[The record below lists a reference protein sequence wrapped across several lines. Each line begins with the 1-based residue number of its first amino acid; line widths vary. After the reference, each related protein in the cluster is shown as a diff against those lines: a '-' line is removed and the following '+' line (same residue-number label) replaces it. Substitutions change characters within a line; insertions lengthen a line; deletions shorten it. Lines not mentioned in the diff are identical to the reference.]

1 MYEDTGNGNTSNPSL
16 RAAALEYARNG
27 RAVFGLQP
35 GSKEPFGGTH
45 GFHDAST
52 DPATVEGWW
61 SDVYDDANIGERP
74 PEDEFVIDV
83 DVRNDGYAT
92 LADRIIQ
99 LGPLPGD
106 ASIVRTPT
114 AGRHIR
120 LSYDGGPLK
129 KTLGPGVD
137 IKRSNGYVVNP
148 PSVITVFDDNHPS
161 GLPPGNWPYTWE
173 VPLNGKS
180 PRPSDAWL
188 ACVTPVPTE
197 HQVPVK
203 PVPRERRPD
212 IGNEPWVTSGI
223 SAELDSLARC
233 AAGEVA
239 PGQRS
244 GLRGR
249 NNWLNAIAVRTAR
262 LALNVEPGATSVG
275 GQLWNELIRACEDN
289 YLVDDDGIR
298 SVEKTIK
305 SAFGYADRQGPA
317 AVPEPKGGNVVLRA
331 VPDTTV
337 ESFDSAIGTPDSD
350 PIPLTEPVPIP
361 PFPVDAFP
369 EVVANMIR
377 DISEAMQTDPA
388 MAGTCAISAL
398 SGCAGGHVD
407 IEIRPGWREPLNT
420 FTAITAEPG
429 ERKSAV
435 QLAMSYPLNTV
446 EQDLIKK
453 ILPAHQEGVTR
464 RQIAEKK
471 ADKARTDAAN
481 CKRDFADRM
490 EAENAAIEAVKVAA
504 DIPVPPIPRLIA
516 DDTTPEAAATL
527 LAEQKGRI
535 AIISAEG
542 GIFDILAGRYART
555 VNLDVFLKGHSGD
568 PIRIDRK
575 GRPPEHIPRPTLTV
589 GLMIQPAV
597 LRAIGANKEFR
608 GRGLLARFWY
618 ALPTSKLG
626 RRKTGATSVS
636 DEVTDAYNGHIAK
649 LAEGL
654 WDTDSA
660 VLTLTSKA
668 REAIQVIEEAVE
680 PQLADD
686 GELAAL
692 KDWGAKYVG
701 AIARVAGLLHLAKFG
716 SGEALAAE
724 VDAETIRQA
733 HRIGQYFKA
742 CAINVFIEMGT
753 DAITEDAV
761 YLWERIKDFDVV
773 SERDMQYACRARFT
787 NKAEMMPALTRL
799 VDHGYLA
806 RIEEDEERKRGRQPS
821 PRYTVNT
828 PSE

>member
-1 MYEDTGNGNTSNPSL
+1 MGILPATGDDDNISL
-16 RAAALEYARNG
+16 KAAALEYARNG

-61 SDVYDDANIGERP
+61 SDAYDDANIGERP

-92 LADRIIQ
+92 LADRVIQ

-120 LSYDGGPLK
+120 LSYGGGPLK

-180 PRPSDAWL
+180 PRPADAWL
-188 ACVTPVPTE
+188 ACVTPEPE
-197 HQVPVK
+197 HRESRPV
-203 PVPRERRPD
+203 RDRRPD
-212 IGNEPWVTSGI
+212 VGNEPWVTSGI

-317 AVPEPKGGNVVLRA
+317 AVPEPKGGDVVLRA

-337 ESFDSAIGTPDSD
+337 ETFDSATATPESD
-350 PIPLTEPVPIP
+350 PIPLTEPVPVP

-369 EVVANMIR
+369 TVIANMVR

-435 QLAMSYPLNTV
+435 QLAMAYPLNTV
-446 EQDLIKK
+446 EQDLITEM
-453 ILPAHQEGVTR
+453 LPAHQEAKTR
-464 RQIAEKK
+464 KDIAEKK
-471 ADKARTDAAN
+471 AEKARSDAA
-481 CKRDFADRM
+481 KAKGDYAVQM
-490 EAENAAIEAVKVAA
+490 EAEHAAIEAVNAA
-504 DIPVPPIPRLIA
+504 AAIDVPPIPRLIA

-555 VNLDVFLKGHSGD
+555 VNLDVFLKGHAAD

-575 GRPPEHIPRPTLTV
+575 GRPPEHIPRPALTV

-626 RRKTGATSVS
+626 HRKTGATSVS
-636 DEVTDAYNGHIAK
+636 EDVTNAYNDHIAN

-654 WDTDSA
+654 WTTDRA
-660 VLTLTSKA
+660 ILTLTPKA
-668 REAIQVIEEAVE
+668 LEAIQAIEEAVE

-701 AIARVAGLLHLAKFG
+701 AIARVAGLLHLAEHGPEKT
-716 SGEALAAE
+716 E

-742 CAINVFIEMGT
+742 CAVNVFIEMGT
-753 DAITEDAV
+753 DATTADAV
-761 YLWERIKDFDVV
+761 YLWERIKDFDEV
-773 SERDMQYACRARFT
+773 SERDMHRASRARFT
-787 NKAEMMPALTRL
+787 TKADMMPAMTRL
-799 VDHGYLA
+799 IDYGYLDPIKEPDDK
-806 RIEEDEERKRGRQPS
+806 RPGRKSS
-821 PRYTVNT
+821 PLYAVNS